1 MSDQHPTSPDPQP
14 SADEA
19 GGTDG
24 RTRGFTRRRLVAGTG
39 LAGMLGIAGFG
50 GAAIGRATADPGTG
64 HTELTYP
71 FRGDHQAGIVTPA
84 QDNMYFAAFD
94 LDTDDVE
101 DVKELLGQWTVAA
114 EQMCAGDLV
123 GGEPDANPNR
133 PPKDTG
139 EAWGYPPG
147 GLTITFGFGPSFF
160 QDDDGGDRFGL
171 KDRMPQVLAD
181 GVPKFANEK
190 LADSGTGGDLMIQAC
205 SNDPQVCVHAIR
217 NLTRIGFG
225 TAVLKWGQIGYGRT
239 SSTSTEQETPR
250 NLFGFKDGTAN
261 LKAEDGDDTLA
272 EHVWVQ
278 DGDDDAAA
286 WMSGGSYL
294 MARKIRM
301 TLEIWD
307 RVRLS
312 EQEEIMGRD
321 KRHGAPLSVA
331 EPSAEAEFEPLDL
344 DAQGEDGPAI
354 PADSHVAI
362 VAPEN
367 NGGHRMLRRGY
378 NYTDGNDSLGRL
390 DAGLFFIAFTRDPR
404 TGFYPILDR
413 MTKKDALTEYLQHVG
428 SGLFAVPPGLREG
441 DTMVGQRLFE

>member
-1 MSDQHPTSPDPQP
+1 MTQHGSDDSATTPQGSEAAATS
-14 SADEA
+14 
-19 GGTDG
+19 G

-39 LAGMLGIAGFG
+39 LAGLLGIGAVG
-50 GAAIGRATADPGTG
+50 GAAIGRTLDGDAP
-64 HTELTYP
+64 TELTYP
-71 FRGDHQAGIVTPA
+71 FRGDRQAGITTPA
-84 QDNMYFAAFD
+84 QDNLYFAAYD

-101 DVKELLGQWTVAA
+101 DVKELLAQWTVAA
-114 EQMCAGDLV
+114 EQMCAGELV
-123 GGEPDANPNR
+123 GGEPDANPHR

-139 EAWGYPPG
+139 EAWGYPPA
-147 GLTITFGFGPSFF
+147 GLTITFGFGPSLF
-160 QDDDGGDRFGL
+160 QDDGGGDRFGL
-171 KDRMPQVLAD
+171 RDRMPAVLAD

-190 LADSGTGGDLMIQAC
+190 LAADGTGGALMIQAC
-205 SNDPQVCVHAIR
+205 SNDAQVCVHAIR

-225 TAVLKWGQIGYGRT
+225 TAVLKWGQLGYGRT
-239 SSTSTEQETPR
+239 SSTSTAQETPR

-261 LKAEDGDDTLA
+261 MKVEDSDETLD
-272 EHVWVQ
+272 EHLWIQ
-278 DGDDDAAA
+278 DGDDDGAA
-286 WMSGGSYL
+286 WMTGGSYL

-301 TLEIWD
+301 HLETWD

-312 EQEEIMGRD
+312 EQEAIMGRD

-331 EPSAEAEFEPLDL
+331 EPTAEDEFEPLDL
-344 DAQGEDGPAI
+344 EAVGERGKPAI
-354 PADSHVAI
+354 PADAHVAI

-367 NGGHRMLRRGY
+367 NGGHQMLRRGY

-390 DAGLFFIAFTRDPR
+390 DAGLFFLAFTRDPR

-413 MTKKDALTEYLQHVG
+413 MTRKDALTEYLQHVG